1 VDAKLCLGAETMDRV
16 REAFSIDTKWRTP
29 SIDLVAQRPLIKG
42 VSATGDTDITG
53 ESEKS
58 RNRSVGEKTS

>member
-1 VDAKLCLGAETMDRV
+1 MDRV